1 MPRFLALVLLCASA
15 AVAQTPLQK
24 LTSALSGHWAI
35 SGRSE
40 PSAKFPSG
48 VTTTGEEVWH
58 TLAGGTPLV
67 EEFHSKTSTG
77 ADGYDTAAFWW
88 DSTSQKYRGLFCGD
102 FVDQGCAQFNVEWP
116 GNVHEKKSNLI
127 IMSGEYLQNGK
138 TYSWRETFDFKSET
152 TFTQQLFVAER
163 GRDLKLVV
171 TMTATRT
178 PSAQ

>member
-1 MPRFLALVLLCASA
+1 
-15 AVAQTPLQK
+15 
-24 LTSALSGHWAI
+24 
-35 SGRSE
+35 
-40 PSAKFPSG
+40 
-48 VTTTGEEVWH
+48 
-58 TLAGGTPLV
+58 
-67 EEFHSKTSTG
+67 
-77 ADGYDTAAFWW
+77 
-88 DSTSQKYRGLFCGD
+88 
-102 FVDQGCAQFNVEWP
+102 
-116 GNVHEKKSNLI
+116 LI